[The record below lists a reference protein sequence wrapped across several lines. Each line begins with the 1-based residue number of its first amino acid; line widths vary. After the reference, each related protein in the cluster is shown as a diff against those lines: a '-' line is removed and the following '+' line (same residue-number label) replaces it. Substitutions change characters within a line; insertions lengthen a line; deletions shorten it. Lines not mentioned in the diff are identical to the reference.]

1 MTPPHTQRI
10 GAAFKRRLD
19 SYDGAAIVQRRIAE
33 RLGRL
38 ICQYKDRYARI
49 MELGH
54 GTGFLTAQ
62 LTRLAP
68 DEVWLNDLVAPL
80 PRLPW
85 PERTILHRC
94 AGDAQGLVLP
104 PALDLIASSSMLQW
118 LCAPQDMIRDA
129 VAALAPGGLLALSSF
144 GPDNFPELAAYGIGA
159 GAPSYRDA
167 QDLRRCLP
175 DTAQALAVFDDHIPL
190 SFPDA
195 RALFAHLRATGVNG
209 QNAGMLDAAA
219 LRKVMRAMEHDGAVT
234 LTYRPSY
241 CIARKL

>member
-1 MTPPHTQRI
+1 MMPFSTQRI
-10 GAAFKRRLD
+10 GAAFERRLA

-38 ICQYKDRYARI
+38 ILDHQDRYARI

-62 LTRLAP
+62 LARLDP
-68 DEVWLNDLVAPL
+68 EEVWLNDLVAPL
-80 PRLPW
+80 PQVAW

-94 AGDAQGLVLP
+94 MGDAQRLVLP
-104 PALDLIASSSMLQW
+104 PALDLVASSSMLQW
-118 LCAPQDMIRDA
+118 LASPQEMIRHA
-129 VAALAPGGLLALSSF
+129 VAALAQGGLLALSSF
-144 GPDNFPELAAYGIGA
+144 GPDNFPELAAYGLGA

-167 QDLRRCLP
+167 QDLRRGLP
-175 DTAQALAVFDDHIPL
+175 DTVQVLAAFDDHMPL
-190 SFPDA
+190 TFPDA

-209 QNAGMLDAAA
+209 QNAGMLDVAA
-219 LRKVMRAMEHDGAVT
+219 LRNLMRSMEEDGAVT